1 MIFVSTGGVSKQ
13 PAWKT
18 SEELLNSGIKNIE
31 LSAGLYDGDQL
42 QKLKSQKKKINFQLH
57 NYFPPPPKPF
67 VLNLASQD
75 NEIIKKSMD
84 HLEKALHYSAELECS
99 NYSFHA
105 GFLFDPCITS
115 LGKKIRKIKLFD
127 RIEAKKN
134 FIDRVNKIS
143 DIALKLGINL
153 QIENN
158 VISLK
163 NYQEFQSNPFLMV
176 TIDECKEIMLQTPSN
191 VSLLVDVAHLKVSSN
206 TLKFS
211 TNNFFNECY
220 EWITSYHLSDNNGKE
235 DTNSE
240 ISDQSW
246 FWGFIKKEAVKTLE
260 IYNMPFKKI
269 YEQYILTKNINSKL

>member
-1 MIFVSTGGVSKQ
+1 MIYVSTGGINKQ

-18 SEELLNSGIKNIE
+18 SEQLFNNGIKNIE
-31 LSAGLYDGDQL
+31 LSAGLYDSGQL
-42 QKLKSQKKKINFQLH
+42 KKLKSQKKKINFQLH
-57 NYFPPPPKPF
+57 NYFPPPSRPF

-75 NEIIKKSMD
+75 EEIIKKSMD
-84 HLEKALHYSAELECS
+84 HLEKALYYSAELECG

-105 GFLFDPCITS
+105 GFLFDPCMSS
-115 LGKKIRKIKLFD
+115 LGKKIRKKKLFD

-134 FIDRVNKIS
+134 FIDRVNKIA
-143 DIALKLGINL
+143 DKALKLGINL

-176 TIDECKEIMLQTPSN
+176 TSDECKEVMLQTPSN
-191 VSLLVDVAHLKVSSN
+191 VNLLVDVAHLKVSSN

-211 TNNFFNECY
+211 TKSFFNECY
-220 EWITSYHLSDNNGKE
+220 KWIGSYHLSDNNGKI

-246 FWGFIKKEAVKTLE
+246 FWSFIKKETVKTLE
-260 IYNMPFKKI
+260 IYNTPFKI
-269 YEQYILTKNINSKL
+269 LYEQYILAQNINNKL